1 MKLSI
6 IIPIFNEEKTVSAIL
21 EKVVKLKLVEN
32 IQKEI
37 IIVDDGSQ
45 DSTSKKVKEFIRK
58 IKEKNITF
66 FIKPVNE
73 GKGSAVKKGIE
84 IARGD
89 YIIIQDADLEYD
101 PQQINTLLKF
111 LITEKVQVVFG
122 SRLNRLP
129 NLSKEERRPQFL
141 LHYLGNRLLS
151 LLTSI
156 LFWQWITDMETCYKL
171 FPRAAFDKTL
181 LKSKGFEM
189 EPEITAKLIK
199 RGYHIY
205 EVPIIAVPRGYEDGK
220 KLNTVV
226 DGIKAFKT
234 ILRYRFSE

>member
-6 IIPIFNEEKTVSAIL
+6 IVPVFNEGKTVSTIL
-21 EKVVKLKLVEN
+21 EKLTKLKLIEN

-45 DSTSKKVKEFIRK
+45 DTTQTTVKEFIKKCR
-58 IKEKNITF
+58 EKNIAF
-66 FIKPVNE
+66 FIKPLNQ
-73 GKGSAVKKGIE
+73 GKGSAVEKGIE
-84 IARGD
+84 IASGD

-101 PQQINTLLKF
+101 PQQINILLKF
-111 LITEKVQVVFG
+111 LLKEKVEVVFG

-129 NLSKEERRPQFL
+129 NFLHEERRPQFL
-141 LHYLGNRLLS
+141 LHYLGNRFLS

-156 LFWQWITDMETCYKL
+156 LFGQWITDMETCYKL
-171 FPRAAFDKTL
+171 FPRNAFDKIP
-181 LKSKGFEM
+181 LKSRGFEI

-220 KLNTVV
+220 KLDTVL

-234 ILRYRFSE
+234 IIKYRFAE